1 MEKITFSEGVKMC
14 RGAGHMLWHI
24 RWYPPLEGA
33 HPDCSHFVVQGGKD
47 YRDPKSHLAVV
58 IHNRAAEL
66 RHKIQEWQREGRNHP
81 MIEVY
86 EEEIK
91 EIEAGR
97 THR

>member
-1 MEKITFSEGVKMC
+1 MSRCAAAQDILALAYQVVSAIGTRASRLKKG
-14 RGAGHMLWHI
+14 
-24 RWYPPLEGA
+24 
-33 HPDCSHFVVQGGKD
+33 DSHFVVQGGKD
-47 YRDPKSHLAVV
+47 YRDAKFHLAVV